1 MLICKTIFYILFRVS
16 SELRVSSESTIRAH
30 QFLRVLLD
38 PGPSNDHHV
47 LEDLQGG
54 DPTTES
60 SQSDVQQHRTQQRA
74 PSSLVHPASSSSADV
89 AAGRRRYR

>member
-1 MLICKTIFYILFRVS
+1 MKQFFFSHSRVFP
-16 SELRVSSESTIRAH
+16 ELRVSREFTIRAH

-60 SQSDVQQHRTQQRA
+60 SQSNVQQHRTQQRA
-74 PSSLVHPASSSSADV
+74 SSSLVHPASSSSADA
-89 AAGRRRYR
+89 AAGRR

>member
-1 MLICKTIFYILFRVS
+1 MLIIKTILFSFFHVIPELRIS
-16 SELRVSSESTIRAH
+16 SEFTICGD

-38 PGPSNDHHV
+38 PGSSNDHHV

-60 SQSDVQQHRTQQRA
+60 SQSNVQQHRAQQRA

-89 AAGRRRYR
+89 AASRRRYR